1 MLSVPPLP
9 ELCSPLFST
18 LSELPWLPVLP
29 VHPNKAAQR
38 LPWEQ
43 DTFLGQTPL
52 HFPILYHISFPL
64 HPHHHWPHHKL
75 STKWMCHHVLTS
87 FIVPW
92 GSCFHLVLLKTQRAS
107 EAKELIQ
114 KQRQKRSV
122 MQGHG
127 RTKCFCICCHCIGLR
142 AAFHLGNI
150 QGPHRISSQ
159 AEVHRNDNIGKPKKD
174 HWIAATL
181 QCQVL
186 LTQEFRRNRS
196 TEQTYNYLLCTISH
210 FHRNARWKGLYTSS
224 GRQYKCPQI
233 RISDMNNHSAAR

>member
-52 HFPILYHISFPL
+52 HFPILYHISFPP

-122 MQGHG
+122 MQGHSI
-127 RTKCFCICCHCIGLR
+127 TKCFCICCHCIGLR

-159 AEVHRNDNIGKPKKD
+159 AEVHRNDNIGKPKKRPLNSSNPPVPGVTD
-174 HWIAATL
+174 PRVQKEQKHRTDVQLPVVYHLPLPQKCKMERAIHKLWEAI
-181 QCQVL
+181 QVP
-186 LTQEFRRNRS
+186 T
-196 TEQTYNYLLCTISH
+196 
-210 FHRNARWKGLYTSS
+210 
-224 GRQYKCPQI
+224 
-233 RISDMNNHSAAR
+233 D